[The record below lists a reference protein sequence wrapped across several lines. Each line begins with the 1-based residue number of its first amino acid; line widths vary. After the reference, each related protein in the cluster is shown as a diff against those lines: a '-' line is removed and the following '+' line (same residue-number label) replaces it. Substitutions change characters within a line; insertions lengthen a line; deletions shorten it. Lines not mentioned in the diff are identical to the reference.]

1 MVRTTRLVCTV
12 PLNWMVLDC
21 TPSTTTVRNRPV
33 CTLNQHNWEF
43 VPATLDVLNDAVR
56 VSRPP
61 DDELQ

>member
-1 MVRTTRLVCTV
+1 M
-12 PLNWMVLDC
+12 
-21 TPSTTTVRNRPV
+21 TVRYRPV

-56 VSRPP
+56 VPRPP